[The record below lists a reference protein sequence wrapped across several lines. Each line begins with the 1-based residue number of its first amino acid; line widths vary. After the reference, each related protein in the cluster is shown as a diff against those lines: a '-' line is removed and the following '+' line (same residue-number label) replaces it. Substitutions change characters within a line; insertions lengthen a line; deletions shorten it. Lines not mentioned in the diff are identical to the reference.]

1 MADSNL
7 VIFDSNNGMATQ
19 DGTSNWYYIDLPM
32 NTSAYPVNIYFNDNQ
47 IEMDMSYEMVIDDQ
61 TNLYANYYGGLFA
74 DKQTV
79 EDSLV
84 PTTVYLYNTESWTD
98 INAYT
103 FDDEGTLFLGAWAG
117 TLMTE
122 ETGNWWYIEIPFDV
136 SLMPQTIIFS
146 SSGGSQTPDITLDST
161 THVYANVLGDL
172 YTSKALVEDAMSVST
187 TIYFY
192 NYEGWT
198 EVSAFVY
205 GDQGLVLGGWP
216 GTSMVEDSNGW
227 WTIDVP
233 VDTDVDDIAI
243 VFNNNN
249 NGLQTQDFFIYDSIN
264 VYFVPSDGGFSDK
277 TTAESSLES
286 TTRLYFY
293 NPASI
298 GWTATAHLWS
308 YNGTNPNLNTNW
320 PGTVMTQLFVD
331 DDNDPLTA
339 DVATDWYYVDIS
351 TDTSEF
357 KAIINNDGS
366 PQTNNIT
373 IYTYDEVYLTLGEID
388 GHYNVNKF
396 TSMVDAEAFLSSE

>member
-1 MADSNL
+1 
-7 VIFDSNNGMATQ
+7 
-19 DGTSNWYYIDLPM
+19 
-32 NTSAYPVNIYFNDNQ
+32 
-47 IEMDMSYEMVIDDQ
+47 
-61 TNLYANYYGGLFA
+61 
-74 DKQTV
+74 
-79 EDSLV
+79 
-84 PTTVYLYNTESWTD
+84 
-98 INAYT
+98 
-103 FDDEGTLFLGAWAG
+103 
-117 TLMTE
+117 
-122 ETGNWWYIEIPFDV
+122 
-136 SLMPQTIIFS
+136 
-146 SSGGSQTPDITLDST
+146 
-161 THVYANVLGDL
+161 LGDL

-308 YNGTNPNLNTNW
+308 YNGTNPDLNTNW